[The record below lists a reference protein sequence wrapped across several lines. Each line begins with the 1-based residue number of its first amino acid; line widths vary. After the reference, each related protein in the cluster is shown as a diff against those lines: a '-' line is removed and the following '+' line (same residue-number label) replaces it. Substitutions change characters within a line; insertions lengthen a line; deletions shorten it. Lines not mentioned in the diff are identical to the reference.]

1 MHKIRQTIVERGEIW
16 IKIFLLGALLISL
29 VACSSQAGTDDSAKR
44 SESQSQTK
52 QGSQQQLVIYT
63 GRDKSV
69 VDDFIPKFESAH
81 PEIKVDVL
89 TIGAQEILE
98 RIRGEK
104 TNPQADFWWGGTQS
118 SLLTAAE
125 EDLLESYKPPFGDNI
140 PALYKDP
147 QDRWYG
153 EMLLPE
159 VIMYNPEMLPK
170 AEAPKDWD
178 DLLDPKYKDKII
190 IRGVLKSGT
199 MRTIY
204 SAMMYRQGVTTPEK
218 GHEWLAK
225 LDANTKEYAQDPTSL
240 YLKLARQEGAI
251 SLWNLQDIMIQKE
264 TKKQPFD
271 YMYPASGA
279 PILVDGVAIVKG
291 AKNIAAAK
299 KFYDFLFDEKIR
311 IEMAEKYYQIPTLS
325 TISKENLPSWLQ
337 DVELKPLEIDWQV
350 IGNKEKEWMQ
360 YWDENIKG
368 KGKK

>member
-1 MHKIRQTIVERGEIW
+1 MLKIKKWIVDKSESW
-16 IKIFLLGALLISL
+16 IKLILMGVVLISL
-29 VACSSQAGTDDSAKR
+29 VGCSSQAGSDASAPTR
-44 SESQSQTK
+44 GAVTK

-69 VDDFIPKFESAH
+69 VDYVIPKFEATH
-81 PEIKVDVL
+81 PDIKVDVL

-104 TNPQADFWWGGTQS
+104 SNPQADFWWGGTQS
-118 SLLTAAE
+118 SLRTAALE
-125 EDLLESYKPPFGDNI
+125 GLLESYKPSFGDQI
-140 PALYKDP
+140 PAMYKDA

-159 VIMYNPEMLPK
+159 VIMYNPQMLPK

-204 SAMMYRQGVTTPEK
+204 SAMMYRQGAAAPEK
-218 GHEWLAK
+218 GYEWLAK

-240 YLKLARQEGAI
+240 YIKLARQEAAI
-251 SLWNLQDIMIQKE
+251 SLWNLQDILIQKE
-264 TKKQPFD
+264 AKKQPFD
-271 YMYPASGA
+271 YIYPASGA

-291 AKNIAAAK
+291 TKNIAPAK
-299 KFYDFLFDEKIR
+299 KFYDFLYDEKLR
-311 IEMAEKYYQIPTLS
+311 IELAEKFYQIPALS
-325 TISKENLPSWLQ
+325 TSSKENLPTWLQ
-337 DVELKPLEIDWQV
+337 AIELKPLEMDWQV
-350 IGNKEKEWMQ
+350 LADKEKEWMQ

-368 KGKK
+368 KGYK